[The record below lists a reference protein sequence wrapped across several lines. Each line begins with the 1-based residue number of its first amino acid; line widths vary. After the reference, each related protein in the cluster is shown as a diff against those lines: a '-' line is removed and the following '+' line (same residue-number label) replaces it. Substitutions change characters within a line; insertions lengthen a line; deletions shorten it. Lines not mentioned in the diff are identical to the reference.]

1 MADTPTENLAPAAS
15 EAAVDEALPI
25 PPASPDEL
33 GAAAVALLLS
43 AGGAVPMTRLADA
56 LGGVPAAEV
65 RAALDAAAARLAEAG
80 LPADL
85 VEVGGGLRFLTRPEH
100 EDYMARL
107 HRTRRDER
115 LSTAAL
121 ETLSVVA
128 YKQPVSRAE
137 VERIRGVQAGPVLR
151 SLLDRGLLRVA
162 GREEVPGR
170 PLLYGTT
177 RRFLDVFGLGSVEDL
192 PDLAEDPFP
201 EQESIDEEE

>member
-1 MADTPTENLAPAAS
+1 MTDTSPENLVPTVAEAVVGDSRPA
-15 EAAVDEALPI
+15 

-43 AGGAVPMTRLADA
+43 AGGAVPLARLADA

-65 RAALDAAAARLAEAG
+65 RAALDGMAARLVEAG
-80 LPADL
+80 LPVDL
-85 VEVGGGLRFLTRPEH
+85 IEVGGGLRFLTRPEH
-100 EDYMARL
+100 EDYLARL

-201 EQESIDEEE
+201 NPEPGDEEE